1 MQTQKAKRT
10 DPEGPMHAD
19 KNAIRTLQDKMD
31 RLGRWKGVAWPGL
44 VYPENHWRKQ
54 QKWAGDYHDGEEK
67 KTPPWRNTRKPA
79 YYYRIPPPVQYH
91 LTYDPFGALHSPKGS
106 PA

>member
-1 MQTQKAKRT
+1 MAVPT
-10 DPEGPMHAD
+10 GMHAD

-44 VYPENHWRKQ
+44 VYPENHWQKQ
-54 QKWAGDYHDGEEK
+54 QKWAGDHHDGEEK
-67 KTPPWRNTRKPA
+67 KTPPWRNTGKPA
-79 YYYRIPPPVQYH
+79 YYYRIPPPVKYH